1 MMAIRVFWRWVSA
14 QTLRGLLLLVPL
26 VVTVVFVLWLSRT
39 VESTLKPAVAVFI
52 PEGWYIPGLALALFL
67 VGAFALGL
75 LTRNVLLRK
84 VVDIAEHW
92 MAKTPVIGSIYPV
105 VRQLTD
111 LLTDKDKNQNGKV
124 VLVGLPESGGQV
136 LGIVTQPSD
145 APRVDWLPVDC
156 ELVYVPLSYQ
166 MGGLT
171 LVIPRERLQYLN
183 VKPGEALQMIIMG
196 GMVQPKPSRASAE
209 TGVEISHPVTQP
221 QE

>member
-1 MMAIRVFWRWVSA
+1 MAISVFWRWVSA

-39 VESTLKPAVAVFI
+39 IESTLKPAVSLFI
-52 PEGWYIPGLALALFL
+52 PDTWYIPGLALVVFL
-67 VGAFALGL
+67 IGAFVLGL
-75 LTRNVLLRK
+75 LTRHVLLRK
-84 VVDIAEHW
+84 MVDFAERW

-124 VLVGLPESGGQV
+124 VLVGLPGTGGQV
-136 LGIVTQPSD
+136 LGIITQSSD
-145 APRVDWLPVDC
+145 MPRADWLPADC

-171 LVIPRERLQYLN
+171 LVIPRERLQYLD

-196 GMVQPKPSRASAE
+196 GVVQPKSAR
-209 TGVEISHPVTQP
+209 P
-221 QE
+221 

>member
-1 MMAIRVFWRWVSA
+1 MGIGVFWRWVSA

-26 VVTVVFVLWLSRT
+26 VVTIVFVLWLSQT
-39 VESTLKPAVAVFI
+39 VESTLKPAVSLFV
-52 PEGWYIPGLALALFL
+52 PEGSYIPGLALLLFL
-67 VGAFALGL
+67 VGAFVLGL

-84 VVDIAEHW
+84 MVDLAERGV
-92 MAKTPVIGSIYPV
+92 AKTPVIGSIYPV

-111 LLTDKDKNQNGKV
+111 LLTDKEKNQNGKV
-124 VLVGLPESGGQV
+124 VLVGMPETGAQV
-136 LGIVTQPSD
+136 LGIVTQSSD
-145 APRVDWLPVDC
+145 MPRAQWLPADC

-196 GMVQPKPSRASAE
+196 GVVQPKPGRN
-209 TGVEISHPVTQP
+209 GQK
-221 QE
+221 